1 MTGAKSAQ
9 SAKTAMSASATRL
22 RGFAR
27 MGARAASLKPRAE
40 TAAALT
46 TLRPGIEPEVRDV
59 DHEVRERIHDRRQ
72 QGDAEHGGEIECDGG
87 RCRITA
93 EPGPAEDR
101 LGQHCP

>member
-9 SAKTAMSASATRL
+9 SAKTAMSASARRL
-22 RGFAR
+22 RGFAS

-59 DHEVRERIHDRRQ
+59 DHEIRERIHDRRQ
-72 QGDAEHGGEIECDGG
+72 QGDTEHGREIERDSGG
-87 RCRITA
+87 GRITA
-93 EPGPAEDR
+93 RAGAGEG
-101 LGQHCP
+101 